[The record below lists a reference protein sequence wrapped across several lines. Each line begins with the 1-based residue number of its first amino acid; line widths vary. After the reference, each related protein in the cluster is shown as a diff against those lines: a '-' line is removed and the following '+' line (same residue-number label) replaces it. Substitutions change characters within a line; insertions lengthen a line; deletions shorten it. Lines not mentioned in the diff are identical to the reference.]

1 MPTCTTSDT
10 DGDQTPNHLD
20 LDSDGDGVLNA
31 QNAPQGRFA
40 AQNLRRLRAA
50 FSVFRPAVDNPEVRV
65 PVITYL
71 LHRLEELIDGRPLIY
86 VMDEFSEH
94 THTSECG
101 LVTAPSPQKP
111 SATSMVI
118 QLKAPP
124 VDGAANKA
132 LIGFLA
138 EVFGV
143 PKSAISIEL
152 GASGRTKRVEV
163 AGVDDA
169 ELSRRLLAPT

>member
-1 MPTCTTSDT
+1 MGKIVVYCQPGAKQTQCVGLH
-10 DGDQTPNHLD
+10 DG
-20 LDSDGDGVLNA
+20 
-31 QNAPQGRFA
+31 
-40 AQNLRRLRAA
+40 
-50 FSVFRPAVDNPEVRV
+50 
-65 PVITYL
+65 
-71 LHRLEELIDGRPLIY
+71 
-86 VMDEFSEH
+86 
-94 THTSECG
+94 
-101 LVTAPSPQKP
+101 KP
-111 SATSMVI
+111 KI

-169 ELSRRLLAPT
+169 ELSRRLLAPA

>member
-1 MPTCTTSDT
+1 MGRIVVYCQPGAKQTQCVGLH
-10 DGDQTPNHLD
+10 DG
-20 LDSDGDGVLNA
+20 
-31 QNAPQGRFA
+31 
-40 AQNLRRLRAA
+40 
-50 FSVFRPAVDNPEVRV
+50 
-65 PVITYL
+65 
-71 LHRLEELIDGRPLIY
+71 
-86 VMDEFSEH
+86 
-94 THTSECG
+94 
-101 LVTAPSPQKP
+101 KP
-111 SATSMVI
+111 KI

-169 ELSRRLLAPT
+169 ELSRRLLAPA